1 MDPRGYWRSPLNV
14 LSAFVLLLSSS
25 LHDSERVSEA
35 PDLHLR
41 PAGLQAP
48 ALHRRRAGGLMTRSS
63 PSRLH
68 FCHRCFVFQEYTAGI
83 WRGLKKA
90 SLMYSLIFLIV
101 LVSRWLVTRFWKPKR
116 RRFRTLGRPRHS
128 PVHALQTARSKMSD
142 YSDAL
147 LHLSG
152 TGKSG
157 WVPNRAERL
166 IAFAIISRYE
176 KTRFFNSRG
185 CDYTLYII

>member
-1 MDPRGYWRSPLNV
+1 MCG
-14 LSAFVLLLSSS
+14 SAGLLEESSQCAVCVCAPALLR

-68 FCHRCFVFQEYTAGI
+68 FCHRCLCLSGVHCRHLEGAEESQLDVFLDLCDRAGFLDGWSLVF
-83 WRGLKKA
+83 WR
-90 SLMYSLIFLIV
+90 
-101 LVSRWLVTRFWKPKR
+101 PKR

-142 YSDAL
+142 YSEGL
-147 LHLSG
+147 
-152 TGKSG
+152 
-157 WVPNRAERL
+157 
-166 IAFAIISRYE
+166 
-176 KTRFFNSRG
+176 
-185 CDYTLYII
+185 